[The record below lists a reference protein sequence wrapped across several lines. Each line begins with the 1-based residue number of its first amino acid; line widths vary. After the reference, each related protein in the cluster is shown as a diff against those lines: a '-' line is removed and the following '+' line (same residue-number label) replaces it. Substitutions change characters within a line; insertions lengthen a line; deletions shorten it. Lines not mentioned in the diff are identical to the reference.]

1 MLKEINETIKL
12 VNNSCNSQI
21 VKMSDE
27 QFFIGTAGSK
37 PRVSKLTCGSQ
48 VVQKV

>member
-12 VNNSCNSQI
+12 VNNFCNSQI

-37 PRVSKLTCGSQ
+37 LTCGSQ